1 MGKELFDNIPSKVSD
16 LLSDVKNGRIGL
28 PDLQR
33 PFVWKDNKV
42 RELLDSMMKGYPIG
56 YIMLWSSPDDYENT
70 GHIGKNEK
78 VYKRP
83 DDLVIDGQQRL
94 TALLAAMYGVTIK
107 ARYVRAGA
115 DELFCGYVPFSW
127 SEKYGTVLPLN
138 RREVLNYNVQIG
150 SFSELEILANM
161 VQKYQKPVHLAFNS
175 LYYRPEQYEEIT
187 QIIQQ
192 CRSIG
197 FDSYILADPALLVY
211 LRKEKIDCEVHLSG
225 DLGTVNSA
233 MTEVFAKEYP
243 KRIIFQRKNTISEMR
258 AVIRHITAQKEAAR
272 KEWTYP
278 TEFEAFALNELCQ
291 FSGAFCNSLHCDE
304 MGYLCRVPYWKKPM
318 SLSESKLEK
327 QEKNRPGEN
336 ISISEWDSASEL
348 TNPVSEDGYLCGAT
362 GCGLCTLKQ
371 LSDAGITH
379 LKLVGRGNYTDFMER
394 DIRNLRRTLEI
405 LEDSSTEEEYIRAMK
420 AELFPN
426 GCSHMCY
433 AR

>member
-1 MGKELFDNIPSKVSD
+1 MKITS
-16 LLSDVKNGRIGL
+16 GL
-28 PDLQR
+28 G
-33 PFVWKDNKV
+33 
-42 RELLDSMMKGYPIG
+42 SI
-56 YIMLWSSPDDYENT
+56 DDY
-70 GHIGKNEK
+70 
-78 VYKRP
+78 P
-83 DDLVIDGQQRL
+83 
-94 TALLAAMYGVTIK
+94 
-107 ARYVRAGA
+107 RYVRAGA

-175 LYYRPEQYEEIT
+175 LYYRQEQYEEIT

-291 FSGAFCNSLHCDE
+291 FTGAFCNSLHCDE

-318 SLSESKLEK
+318 SFSESKLEK

-348 TNPVSEDGYLCGAT
+348 MNPVSEDGYLCGAT

>member
-1 MGKELFDNIPSKVSD
+1 MKITS
-16 LLSDVKNGRIGL
+16 GL
-28 PDLQR
+28 G
-33 PFVWKDNKV
+33 
-42 RELLDSMMKGYPIG
+42 SI
-56 YIMLWSSPDDYENT
+56 DDY
-70 GHIGKNEK
+70 
-78 VYKRP
+78 P
-83 DDLVIDGQQRL
+83 
-94 TALLAAMYGVTIK
+94 
-107 ARYVRAGA
+107 RYVRAGA

-175 LYYRPEQYEEIT
+175 LYYRPEQYEEIA

-348 TNPVSEDGYLCGAT
+348 MNPVSEDGYLCGAT

-405 LEDSSTEEEYIRAMK
+405 LEDSSTEEEYIRAMT

>member
-1 MGKELFDNIPSKVSD
+1 MKITS
-16 LLSDVKNGRIGL
+16 GL
-28 PDLQR
+28 G
-33 PFVWKDNKV
+33 
-42 RELLDSMMKGYPIG
+42 SI
-56 YIMLWSSPDDYENT
+56 DDY
-70 GHIGKNEK
+70 
-78 VYKRP
+78 P
-83 DDLVIDGQQRL
+83 
-94 TALLAAMYGVTIK
+94 
-107 ARYVRAGA
+107 RYVRAGA

-327 QEKNRPGEN
+327 QEKNHPGEN

-371 LSDAGITH
+371 LSDTRNHSSEAGRPG
-379 LKLVGRGNYTDFMER
+379 KLYRFYG
-394 DIRNLRRTLEI
+394 
-405 LEDSSTEEEYIRAMK
+405 A
-420 AELFPN
+420 
-426 GCSHMCY
+426 
-433 AR
+433 

>member
-1 MGKELFDNIPSKVSD
+1 MKITS
-16 LLSDVKNGRIGL
+16 GL
-28 PDLQR
+28 G
-33 PFVWKDNKV
+33 
-42 RELLDSMMKGYPIG
+42 SI
-56 YIMLWSSPDDYENT
+56 DDY
-70 GHIGKNEK
+70 
-78 VYKRP
+78 P
-83 DDLVIDGQQRL
+83 
-94 TALLAAMYGVTIK
+94 
-107 ARYVRAGA
+107 RYVRAGA

-327 QEKNRPGEN
+327 QEKNHPGEN

-348 TNPVSEDGYLCGAT
+348 MNPVSEDGYLCGAT

>member
-1 MGKELFDNIPSKVSD
+1 MKITS
-16 LLSDVKNGRIGL
+16 GL
-28 PDLQR
+28 G
-33 PFVWKDNKV
+33 
-42 RELLDSMMKGYPIG
+42 SI
-56 YIMLWSSPDDYENT
+56 DDY
-70 GHIGKNEK
+70 
-78 VYKRP
+78 P
-83 DDLVIDGQQRL
+83 
-94 TALLAAMYGVTIK
+94 
-107 ARYVRAGA
+107 RYVRAGA

-175 LYYRPEQYEEIT
+175 LYYRPEQYEEIA

-258 AVIRHITAQKEAAR
+258 AVIRHITEQKEAAR

-348 TNPVSEDGYLCGAT
+348 MNPVSEDGYLCGAT

>member
-1 MGKELFDNIPSKVSD
+1 MKITS
-16 LLSDVKNGRIGL
+16 GL
-28 PDLQR
+28 G
-33 PFVWKDNKV
+33 
-42 RELLDSMMKGYPIG
+42 SI
-56 YIMLWSSPDDYENT
+56 DDY
-70 GHIGKNEK
+70 
-78 VYKRP
+78 P
-83 DDLVIDGQQRL
+83 
-94 TALLAAMYGVTIK
+94 
-107 ARYVRAGA
+107 RYVRAGA

-175 LYYRPEQYEEIT
+175 LYYRQEQYEEIT

-304 MGYLCRVPYWKKPM
+304 MGYLCRVPYWKKPV

-348 TNPVSEDGYLCGAT
+348 MNPVSEDGYLCGAT

-433 AR
+433 VR

>member
-1 MGKELFDNIPSKVSD
+1 MKITS
-16 LLSDVKNGRIGL
+16 GL
-28 PDLQR
+28 G
-33 PFVWKDNKV
+33 
-42 RELLDSMMKGYPIG
+42 SI
-56 YIMLWSSPDDYENT
+56 DDY
-70 GHIGKNEK
+70 
-78 VYKRP
+78 P
-83 DDLVIDGQQRL
+83 
-94 TALLAAMYGVTIK
+94 
-107 ARYVRAGA
+107 RYVRAGA

-175 LYYRPEQYEEIT
+175 LYYRQEQYEEIT

-304 MGYLCRVPYWKKPM
+304 MGYLCWVPYWKKPM
-318 SLSESKLEK
+318 SFSESKLEK

-348 TNPVSEDGYLCGAT
+348 MNPVSEDGYLCGAT

-433 AR
+433 VR

>member
-1 MGKELFDNIPSKVSD
+1 MKITS
-16 LLSDVKNGRIGL
+16 GL
-28 PDLQR
+28 G
-33 PFVWKDNKV
+33 
-42 RELLDSMMKGYPIG
+42 SI
-56 YIMLWSSPDDYENT
+56 DDY
-70 GHIGKNEK
+70 
-78 VYKRP
+78 P
-83 DDLVIDGQQRL
+83 
-94 TALLAAMYGVTIK
+94 
-107 ARYVRAGA
+107 RYVRAGA

-175 LYYRPEQYEEIT
+175 LYYRPEQYEEIA

-348 TNPVSEDGYLCGAT
+348 MNPVSEDGYLCGAT

-433 AR
+433 VR

>member
-1 MGKELFDNIPSKVSD
+1 MKITA
-16 LLSDVKNGRIGL
+16 GL
-28 PDLQR
+28 G
-33 PFVWKDNKV
+33 
-42 RELLDSMMKGYPIG
+42 SI
-56 YIMLWSSPDDYENT
+56 DDY
-70 GHIGKNEK
+70 
-78 VYKRP
+78 P
-83 DDLVIDGQQRL
+83 
-94 TALLAAMYGVTIK
+94 
-107 ARYVRAGA
+107 RYVRAGA

-161 VQKYQKPVHLAFNS
+161 VQKYQKPVHLTFNS
-175 LYYRPEQYEEIT
+175 LYYRPEQYEEIAR
-187 QIIQQ
+187 IIQQ

-197 FDSYILADPALLVY
+197 FESYILADPALLVY

-258 AVIRHITAQKEAAR
+258 AVIQHITAQKEATR

-304 MGYLCRVPYWKKPM
+304 MGYLCRVPYWKKPV

-348 TNPVSEDGYLCGAT
+348 MNPVSEDGYLCGAT

>member
-1 MGKELFDNIPSKVSD
+1 MKITS
-16 LLSDVKNGRIGL
+16 GL
-28 PDLQR
+28 G
-33 PFVWKDNKV
+33 
-42 RELLDSMMKGYPIG
+42 SI
-56 YIMLWSSPDDYENT
+56 DDY
-70 GHIGKNEK
+70 
-78 VYKRP
+78 P
-83 DDLVIDGQQRL
+83 
-94 TALLAAMYGVTIK
+94 
-107 ARYVRAGA
+107 RYVRAGA

-161 VQKYQKPVHLAFNS
+161 VQKYQKPVHLTFNS
-175 LYYRPEQYEEIT
+175 LYYRPEQYEEIAR
-187 QIIQQ
+187 IIQQ

-197 FDSYILADPALLVY
+197 FESYILADPALLVY

-243 KRIIFQRKNTISEMR
+243 KRIIFQRKNTISEMC

-318 SLSESKLEK
+318 SFSESKLEK

-336 ISISEWDSASEL
+336 ISISEWDSESEL

-362 GCGLCTLKQ
+362 GCGLCTLKR

>member
-1 MGKELFDNIPSKVSD
+1 MKITS
-16 LLSDVKNGRIGL
+16 GL
-28 PDLQR
+28 G
-33 PFVWKDNKV
+33 
-42 RELLDSMMKGYPIG
+42 SI
-56 YIMLWSSPDDYENT
+56 DDY
-70 GHIGKNEK
+70 
-78 VYKRP
+78 P
-83 DDLVIDGQQRL
+83 
-94 TALLAAMYGVTIK
+94 
-107 ARYVRAGA
+107 RYVRAGA

-175 LYYRPEQYEEIT
+175 LYYRPEQYEEIA

-348 TNPVSEDGYLCGAT
+348 MNPVSDDGYLCGAT

>member
-1 MGKELFDNIPSKVSD
+1 MKITS
-16 LLSDVKNGRIGL
+16 GL
-28 PDLQR
+28 G
-33 PFVWKDNKV
+33 
-42 RELLDSMMKGYPIG
+42 SI
-56 YIMLWSSPDDYENT
+56 DDY
-70 GHIGKNEK
+70 
-78 VYKRP
+78 P
-83 DDLVIDGQQRL
+83 
-94 TALLAAMYGVTIK
+94 
-107 ARYVRAGA
+107 RYVRAGA

-175 LYYRPEQYEEIT
+175 LYYRPEQYEEIA

-197 FDSYILADPALLVY
+197 FDSYILADSALLVY

-327 QEKNRPGEN
+327 QEKNHPGEN

-348 TNPVSEDGYLCGAT
+348 MNPVSEDGYLCGAT

>member
-1 MGKELFDNIPSKVSD
+1 MKITS
-16 LLSDVKNGRIGL
+16 GL
-28 PDLQR
+28 G
-33 PFVWKDNKV
+33 
-42 RELLDSMMKGYPIG
+42 SI
-56 YIMLWSSPDDYENT
+56 DDY
-70 GHIGKNEK
+70 
-78 VYKRP
+78 P
-83 DDLVIDGQQRL
+83 
-94 TALLAAMYGVTIK
+94 
-107 ARYVRAGA
+107 RYVRAGA

-127 SEKYGTVLPLN
+127 SEKYGTVLLLN

-175 LYYRPEQYEEIT
+175 LYYRPEQYEEIA

-348 TNPVSEDGYLCGAT
+348 MNPVSEDGYLCGAT

>member
-1 MGKELFDNIPSKVSD
+1 MKITA
-16 LLSDVKNGRIGL
+16 GL
-28 PDLQR
+28 G
-33 PFVWKDNKV
+33 
-42 RELLDSMMKGYPIG
+42 SI
-56 YIMLWSSPDDYENT
+56 DDY
-70 GHIGKNEK
+70 
-78 VYKRP
+78 P
-83 DDLVIDGQQRL
+83 
-94 TALLAAMYGVTIK
+94 
-107 ARYVRAGA
+107 RYVRAGA

-161 VQKYQKPVHLAFNS
+161 VQKYQKPVHLTFNS
-175 LYYRPEQYEEIT
+175 LYYRPEQYEEIA
-187 QIIQQ
+187 QLIQQ

-211 LRKEKIDCEVHLSG
+211 LRKEKINCEVHLSG

-348 TNPVSEDGYLCGAT
+348 MNPVSEDGYLCGAT

>member
-1 MGKELFDNIPSKVSD
+1 MKITS
-16 LLSDVKNGRIGL
+16 GL
-28 PDLQR
+28 G
-33 PFVWKDNKV
+33 
-42 RELLDSMMKGYPIG
+42 SI
-56 YIMLWSSPDDYENT
+56 DDY
-70 GHIGKNEK
+70 
-78 VYKRP
+78 P
-83 DDLVIDGQQRL
+83 
-94 TALLAAMYGVTIK
+94 
-107 ARYVRAGA
+107 RYVRAGA

-175 LYYRPEQYEEIT
+175 LYYRQEQYEEIT

-318 SLSESKLEK
+318 SFSESKLEK

-348 TNPVSEDGYLCGAT
+348 MNPVSEDGYLCGAT

-405 LEDSSTEEEYIRAMK
+405 LEDSSTEEKYIRAMK

-433 AR
+433 VR

>member
-1 MGKELFDNIPSKVSD
+1 MKITS
-16 LLSDVKNGRIGL
+16 GL
-28 PDLQR
+28 G
-33 PFVWKDNKV
+33 
-42 RELLDSMMKGYPIG
+42 SI
-56 YIMLWSSPDDYENT
+56 DDY
-70 GHIGKNEK
+70 
-78 VYKRP
+78 P
-83 DDLVIDGQQRL
+83 
-94 TALLAAMYGVTIK
+94 
-107 ARYVRAGA
+107 RYVRAGA

-197 FDSYILADPALLVY
+197 FESYILADPALLVY

-258 AVIRHITAQKEAAR
+258 AVIQHITAQKEATR

-379 LKLVGRGNYTDFMER
+379 LKLVGRGNC
-394 DIRNLRRTLEI
+394 IRKRR
-405 LEDSSTEEEYIRAMK
+405 
-420 AELFPN
+420 
-426 GCSHMCY
+426 CY
-433 AR
+433 AWKVQR

>member
-1 MGKELFDNIPSKVSD
+1 MKITS
-16 LLSDVKNGRIGL
+16 GL
-28 PDLQR
+28 G
-33 PFVWKDNKV
+33 
-42 RELLDSMMKGYPIG
+42 SI
-56 YIMLWSSPDDYENT
+56 DDY
-70 GHIGKNEK
+70 
-78 VYKRP
+78 P
-83 DDLVIDGQQRL
+83 
-94 TALLAAMYGVTIK
+94 
-107 ARYVRAGA
+107 RYVRAGA

-175 LYYRPEQYEEIT
+175 LYYRQEQYEEIT

-304 MGYLCRVPYWKKPM
+304 MGYLCRVPYWKKPV

-348 TNPVSEDGYLCGAT
+348 MNPVSEDGYLCGAT

>member
-1 MGKELFDNIPSKVSD
+1 MKITS
-16 LLSDVKNGRIGL
+16 GL
-28 PDLQR
+28 G
-33 PFVWKDNKV
+33 
-42 RELLDSMMKGYPIG
+42 SI
-56 YIMLWSSPDDYENT
+56 DDY
-70 GHIGKNEK
+70 
-78 VYKRP
+78 P
-83 DDLVIDGQQRL
+83 C
-94 TALLAAMYGVTIK
+94 
-107 ARYVRAGA
+107 YVRAGA

-175 LYYRPEQYEEIT
+175 LYYRPEQYEEIA

-348 TNPVSEDGYLCGAT
+348 MNPVSEDGYLCGAT

>member
-1 MGKELFDNIPSKVSD
+1 M
-16 LLSDVKNGRIGL
+16 
-28 PDLQR
+28 
-33 PFVWKDNKV
+33 
-42 RELLDSMMKGYPIG
+42 
-56 YIMLWSSPDDYENT
+56 
-70 GHIGKNEK
+70 
-78 VYKRP
+78 
-83 DDLVIDGQQRL
+83 
-94 TALLAAMYGVTIK
+94 
-107 ARYVRAGA
+107 
-115 DELFCGYVPFSW
+115 
-127 SEKYGTVLPLN
+127 
-138 RREVLNYNVQIG
+138 
-150 SFSELEILANM
+150 
-161 VQKYQKPVHLAFNS
+161 HLAFNS
-175 LYYRPEQYEEIT
+175 LHYRPEQYEEIT

>member
-1 MGKELFDNIPSKVSD
+1 MKITS
-16 LLSDVKNGRIGL
+16 GL
-28 PDLQR
+28 G
-33 PFVWKDNKV
+33 
-42 RELLDSMMKGYPIG
+42 SI
-56 YIMLWSSPDDYENT
+56 DDY
-70 GHIGKNEK
+70 
-78 VYKRP
+78 P
-83 DDLVIDGQQRL
+83 
-94 TALLAAMYGVTIK
+94 
-107 ARYVRAGA
+107 RYVRAGA

-175 LYYRPEQYEEIT
+175 LYYRPEQYEEIAR
-187 QIIQQ
+187 IIQQ

-197 FDSYILADPALLVY
+197 FESYILADPALLVY

-258 AVIRHITAQKEAAR
+258 AVIQHITAQKEATR

-304 MGYLCRVPYWKKPM
+304 MGYLCRVPYWKKPV

-348 TNPVSEDGYLCGAT
+348 MNPVSEDGYLCGAT

-371 LSDAGITH
+371 LSDVGITH

>member
-1 MGKELFDNIPSKVSD
+1 MKITS
-16 LLSDVKNGRIGL
+16 GL
-28 PDLQR
+28 G
-33 PFVWKDNKV
+33 
-42 RELLDSMMKGYPIG
+42 SI
-56 YIMLWSSPDDYENT
+56 DDY
-70 GHIGKNEK
+70 
-78 VYKRP
+78 P
-83 DDLVIDGQQRL
+83 
-94 TALLAAMYGVTIK
+94 
-107 ARYVRAGA
+107 RYVRAGA

-175 LYYRPEQYEEIT
+175 LYYRPEQYEEIA

-348 TNPVSEDGYLCGAT
+348 MNPVSEDGYLCGAT

-379 LKLVGRGNYTDFMER
+379 LKLVGRGNYTDFMEC

>member
-1 MGKELFDNIPSKVSD
+1 MKITS
-16 LLSDVKNGRIGL
+16 GL
-28 PDLQR
+28 G
-33 PFVWKDNKV
+33 
-42 RELLDSMMKGYPIG
+42 SI
-56 YIMLWSSPDDYENT
+56 DDY
-70 GHIGKNEK
+70 
-78 VYKRP
+78 P
-83 DDLVIDGQQRL
+83 
-94 TALLAAMYGVTIK
+94 
-107 ARYVRAGA
+107 RYVRAGA

-175 LYYRPEQYEEIT
+175 LYYRPEQYEEIA

-243 KRIIFQRKNTISEMR
+243 KRIIFQRKNTISEMC

-318 SLSESKLEK
+318 SFSESKLEK

-348 TNPVSEDGYLCGAT
+348 MNPVSEDGYLCGAT

>member
-1 MGKELFDNIPSKVSD
+1 MKITS
-16 LLSDVKNGRIGL
+16 GL
-28 PDLQR
+28 G
-33 PFVWKDNKV
+33 
-42 RELLDSMMKGYPIG
+42 SI
-56 YIMLWSSPDDYENT
+56 DDY
-70 GHIGKNEK
+70 
-78 VYKRP
+78 P
-83 DDLVIDGQQRL
+83 
-94 TALLAAMYGVTIK
+94 
-107 ARYVRAGA
+107 RYVRAGA

-161 VQKYQKPVHLAFNS
+161 VQKYQKPVHLTFNS
-175 LYYRPEQYEEIT
+175 LYYRPEQYEEIAR
-187 QIIQQ
+187 IIQQ

-197 FDSYILADPALLVY
+197 FESYILADPALLVY

-348 TNPVSEDGYLCGAT
+348 MNPVSEDGYLCGAT

>member
-1 MGKELFDNIPSKVSD
+1 MKITA
-16 LLSDVKNGRIGL
+16 GL
-28 PDLQR
+28 G
-33 PFVWKDNKV
+33 
-42 RELLDSMMKGYPIG
+42 SI
-56 YIMLWSSPDDYENT
+56 DDY
-70 GHIGKNEK
+70 
-78 VYKRP
+78 P
-83 DDLVIDGQQRL
+83 
-94 TALLAAMYGVTIK
+94 
-107 ARYVRAGA
+107 RYVRAGA

-161 VQKYQKPVHLAFNS
+161 VQKYQKPVHLTFNS
-175 LYYRPEQYEEIT
+175 LYYRPEQYEEIA
-187 QIIQQ
+187 QLIQQ

-211 LRKEKIDCEVHLSG
+211 LRKEKINCEVHLSG

-348 TNPVSEDGYLCGAT
+348 MNPVSEDGYLCGTT

-379 LKLVGRGNYTDFMER
+379 LKLVGRGNYTNFMER
-394 DIRNLRRTLEI
+394 DIRNLRRMLEI